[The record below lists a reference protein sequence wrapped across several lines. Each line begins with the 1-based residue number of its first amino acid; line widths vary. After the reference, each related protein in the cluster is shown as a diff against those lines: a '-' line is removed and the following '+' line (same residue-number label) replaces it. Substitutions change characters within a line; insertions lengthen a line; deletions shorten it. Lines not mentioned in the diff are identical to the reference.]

1 MLRAFTLLLI
11 CQLAGE
17 VTAVL
22 TGLPIPGPVV
32 GLFYLLIG
40 LMVYRTPT
48 PWLETTSSGLLKH
61 LSLLF
66 VPASVGLIQHADRL
80 QVEWL
85 PLAAAVVI
93 STVAAI
99 AVGALTF
106 AAVARL
112 TGYPAQG
119 EDHKP

>member
-48 PWLETTSSGLLKH
+48 PWLETTS
-61 LSLLF
+61 
-66 VPASVGLIQHADRL
+66 
-80 QVEWL
+80 
-85 PLAAAVVI
+85 
-93 STVAAI
+93 
-99 AVGALTF
+99 
-106 AAVARL
+106 
-112 TGYPAQG
+112 
-119 EDHKP
+119 